1 MSVSGATY
9 WWDSHLQSEQS
20 IARRPVGA
28 AYNAM
33 VRECT
38 KEQLAE
44 MVLDLM
50 HEKRDM
56 AKAHDARVTELLA
69 ANNIMVEK
77 RRELARENYK
87 LRTGIGERA
96 ERRAA

>member
-1 MSVSGATY
+1 
-9 WWDSHLQSEQS
+9 
-20 IARRPVGA
+20 
-28 AYNAM
+28 
-33 VRECT
+33 
-38 KEQLAE
+38 
-44 MVLDLM
+44 M

-77 RRELARENYK
+77 RRELACENYK
-87 LRTGIGERA
+87 LRTGIGEMT